1 MVNIILEKNQ
11 SDNVRVNKML
21 SAIKTYVARKK
32 KEHIEI
38 AYDTSALPQAKAVI
52 VLGSSMKWI
61 CNVSEYLVS
70 KRIQAVVFGY
80 ESADPLVPVHT
91 LTSDYTAAMYKI
103 AKILLS
109 KDKSDI
115 AFFGYNP
122 DSCSDDNKYK
132 GVSLAA
138 AEAGVN
144 CKVYYNNG
152 SIKKT
157 MDEFLSDEKKY
168 RNVICSND
176 DLVLYLYSE
185 AENCENLNVG
195 GYGAISAG
203 RNCKY
208 EYVTAWQDFYT
219 LGESLIELYYNVI
232 KSNNDYIKNVIATTR
247 IVNSKDFSE
256 TDIPVSGSGKI
267 DAAEPV
273 DYYRDEKIMEIDNIK
288 KFVMSLDDADKDILK
303 EMLEGKTYFKISEAN
318 YKAENTI
325 KYRVNKMNNE
335 LGTKNKEELLSLIKK
350 YKLQF

>member
-1 MVNIILEKNQ
+1 MVNIIVEKNQ

-21 SAIKTYVARKK
+21 SAIKTYVTRKK
-32 KEHIEI
+32 KERVEI
-38 AYDTSALPQAKAVI
+38 AYDTSALPQTKAVI

-61 CNVSEYLVS
+61 STVSEYLVS
-70 KRIQAVVFGY
+70 RRIQAVVFGY
-80 ESADPLVPVHT
+80 ESVDPLVPVHS
-91 LTSDYTAAMYKI
+91 LTSDYTVAMYKI
-103 AKILLS
+103 AKILLHRH
-109 KDKSDI
+109 KGDI

-132 GVSLAA
+132 GVKLAT
-138 AEAGVN
+138 AEAGVE
-144 CKVYYNNG
+144 CRVYYNNG
-152 SIKKT
+152 SIEKT
-157 MDEFLSDEKKY
+157 MKEFLSDPVKC

-185 AENCENLNVG
+185 TDKGDEINVG

-208 EYVTAWQDFYT
+208 EYVTAWQDFHT

-247 IVNSKDFSE
+247 IVNSRTFNEIDV
-256 TDIPVSGSGKI
+256 PVSSSAKSRLS
-267 DAAEPV
+267 DSV
-273 DYYRDEKIMEIDNIK
+273 DYYRDEKIKEIDGIK
-288 KFVMSLDDADKDILK
+288 KFVMSLDDADKDILR
-303 EMLEGKTYFKISEAN
+303 EMSEGKTYFKISEAN

>member
-1 MVNIILEKNQ
+1 MVNIIIEKNQ
-11 SDNVRVNKML
+11 SENVRVNKML

-32 KEHIEI
+32 KEHIEVS
-38 AYDTSALPQAKAVI
+38 YDMRALPQTKAVI

-61 CNVSEYLVS
+61 SEISEYLVS

-109 KDKSDI
+109 KHKGDI

-132 GVSLAA
+132 GVNIAA
-138 AEAGVN
+138 VEEGVK

-157 MDEFLSDEKKY
+157 MDEFLSDKEKC

-185 AENCENLNVG
+185 SDDCENLNVG

-203 RNCKY
+203 RNCMY

-232 KSNNDYIKNVIATTR
+232 KSNNEYIKSVIATTR
-247 IVNSKDFSE
+247 IVNSRDFSE
-256 TDIPVSGSGKI
+256 IDVPFSDSAKMGASGS
-267 DAAEPV
+267 V

-350 YKLQF
+350 YKLRF